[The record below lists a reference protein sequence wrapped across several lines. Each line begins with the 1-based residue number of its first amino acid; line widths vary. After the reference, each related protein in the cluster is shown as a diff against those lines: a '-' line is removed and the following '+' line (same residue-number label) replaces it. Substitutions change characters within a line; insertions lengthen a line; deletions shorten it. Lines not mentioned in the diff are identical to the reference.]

1 MAQHSYVHEDIARS
15 TISRQDISDEKRS
28 KIEKQI
34 LSQLNRIEHGEK
46 LLLKKINKTVDKG
59 KVDDPRQAYF
69 SIVHLSFNDFAQAV
83 IGCCVFGLP
92 AFINLSFW
100 DYVDLMATNSI
111 FFVHIF
117 FSLCVM
123 IALNY
128 EFRNNFSFDKWF
140 SRMLAKRFLYNY
152 FSVMII
158 VVIIL
163 ISLNK
168 VNLAMTNLEV
178 FRHFLIAQSVGLFGA
193 VTFSFLKR

>member
-1 MAQHSYVHEDIARS
+1 MAEGSYAHKDIARS
-15 TISRQDISDEKRS
+15 TISRKDLSDE
-28 KIEKQI
+28 EKTKLEKKI

-46 LLLKKINKTVDKG
+46 VLLKKINKTVEKG
-59 KVDDPRQAYF
+59 KVDDPRKAYF

-100 DYVDLMATNSI
+100 DYVDLMHTSSI

-117 FSLCVM
+117 FSFCVV
-123 IALNY
+123 IAQNY
-128 EFRNNFSFDKWF
+128 EFRNTFSFDKWF
-140 SRMLAKRFLYNY
+140 SRMLAKRFLYTY
-152 FSVMII
+152 FSVLIVI
-158 VVIIL
+158 VVIL

-168 VNLAMTNLEV
+168 IELAMTNLDV
-178 FRHFLIAQSVGLFGA
+178 VRHLLIAQSVGLFGA